1 MAHEPCMTLKE
12 LAKLKGL
19 SLQALTYRSKKLPYP
34 EPFDFAGKYKTVQ
47 ANIHRRAVQANIHRR
62 AAQYPRSALL
72 KWFDEASAL

>member
-19 SLQALTYRSKKLPYP
+19 SLQALTNRAKKLPYP
-34 EPFDFAGKYKTVQ
+34 EPLDFAGKYKTVQ
-47 ANIHRRAVQANIHRR
+47 ATVHRR

>member
-19 SLQALTYRSKKLPYP
+19 SLQALTNRSKKLPYP
-34 EPFDFAGKYKTVQ
+34 EPLDFAGKYKTAQ
-47 ANIHRRAVQANIHRR
+47 ANTHRR
-62 AAQYPRSALL
+62 AAQYPRSVLL